1 MPTAH
6 IRLGAVMGGGA
17 PVYAPIPSQLSTITT
32 SATSQQMAITA
43 YAGDY
48 LRITARGGDI
58 CFAIGRAPV
67 ATAGSGDVV
76 IAGTWLDL
84 GPLGHGDKVAVI
96 DA

>member
-17 PVYAPIPSQLSTITT
+17 PVYAPTPSQLSTITT
-32 SATSQQMAITA
+32 SATSQQMTPVAAT
-43 YAGDY
+43 GDF

-58 CFAIGRAPV
+58 CFAVNRSPV
-67 ATAGSGDVV
+67 AVAGSGDVL
-76 IAGTWLDL
+76 IAGSTVDI
-84 GPLGHGDKVAVI
+84 GPLSAGDKVAVI